1 MKEVLSTIKFANL
14 QKLRAKLGKI
24 KMRAKYGRSAEP
36 GEGLLEMLLG
46 EKFEEFKEAFDS
58 SPAYEQGKFVETLN

>member
-1 MKEVLSTIKFANL
+1 
-14 QKLRAKLGKI
+14 
-24 KMRAKYGRSAEP
+24 MRAKYGRSAEP